1 MAIKKDPQLYLRHL
15 QQTNQLRK
23 QHAALEEGKQA
34 QHRSR
39 ETGFE
44 LYFTGANV
52 ERLRSTSKQPF
63 HTRKG
68 GEQTESP
75 VRKRWNL
82 PQVRASPSEIG
93 TLHSRGSLSE
103 APTAEEVVKMYA
115 GLGPKERRKVLAFLR
130 ELEERS

>member
-1 MAIKKDPQLYLRHL
+1 
-15 QQTNQLRK
+15 
-23 QHAALEEGKQA
+23 
-34 QHRSR
+34 
-39 ETGFE
+39 
-44 LYFTGANV
+44 
-52 ERLRSTSKQPF
+52 
-63 HTRKG
+63 
-68 GEQTESP
+68 
-75 VRKRWNL
+75 L